1 MKKKHIVITIII
13 TLIVLGILV
22 LQNNVQAKYY
32 SATTLYK
39 VYLKGNL
46 IGMID
51 DKDSL
56 YSLINQEQE
65 SIRDEYN
72 VENVYPPSDF
82 SIVETNTY
90 DSKLSSVEEIYKKI
104 EEEDNF
110 TIKGYTIT
118 IKDDDDKTDDIT
130 INVTDKSIF
139 ENALKT
145 FVHAFVSDADYQNY
159 INGTQAQITSTGI
172 RIDKMYFKESIA
184 IKENYISVKDKI
196 YTDQTSLSQYLLFG
210 KSAEISSYEVKM
222 GDTLDSIADE
232 NKLNTQELII
242 VNPQYRDSKTILKVG
257 DKLNVTV
264 LDPILNIVQEI
275 YKVEDVD
282 SDYQYETVYDNTKYS
297 GYSEVTQNGV
307 KGLDRLTEQYQLVNG
322 EVSSG
327 VTISNKQ
334 VLKEAINQIT
344 TKGKSYSYSGTYI
357 DNGQEWA
364 WPTNSPYIIT
374 SYFAYR
380 WGKLHEGID
389 ISGPGEGSPI
399 YAAGD
404 GVVVAAGYGG
414 QASSEA
420 GYNVIIQHADNYY
433 TLYAHMAPGTIRV
446 SVGQSVTRGQI
457 IGGMGH
463 TGFAYGT
470 HLHFSVSVGNP
481 YNGSYRFFNPLLL
494 YK

>member
-90 DSKLSSVEEIYKKI
+90 DSKLSSVEDIYKKI

-172 RIDKMYFKESIA
+172 RIDKM
-184 IKENYISVKDKI
+184 
-196 YTDQTSLSQYLLFG
+196 
-210 KSAEISSYEVKM
+210 
-222 GDTLDSIADE
+222 
-232 NKLNTQELII
+232 
-242 VNPQYRDSKTILKVG
+242 
-257 DKLNVTV
+257 
-264 LDPILNIVQEI
+264 
-275 YKVEDVD
+275 
-282 SDYQYETVYDNTKYS
+282 
-297 GYSEVTQNGV
+297 
-307 KGLDRLTEQYQLVNG
+307 
-322 EVSSG
+322 
-327 VTISNKQ
+327 
-334 VLKEAINQIT
+334 
-344 TKGKSYSYSGTYI
+344 
-357 DNGQEWA
+357 
-364 WPTNSPYIIT
+364 
-374 SYFAYR
+374 
-380 WGKLHEGID
+380 
-389 ISGPGEGSPI
+389 
-399 YAAGD
+399 
-404 GVVVAAGYGG
+404 
-414 QASSEA
+414 
-420 GYNVIIQHADNYY
+420 
-433 TLYAHMAPGTIRV
+433 
-446 SVGQSVTRGQI
+446 
-457 IGGMGH
+457 
-463 TGFAYGT
+463 
-470 HLHFSVSVGNP
+470 
-481 YNGSYRFFNPLLL
+481 
-494 YK
+494 